1 MFFQLYQYN
10 GVSTDLA
17 YSFEFVMNDLPPH
30 LHFFMRQERKSNKKA
45 PHKSIQ
51 NLDTATRIF
60 FFFPILWPE
69 GRGKER
75 RKERISIGK

>member
-60 FFFPILWPE
+60 FFFLSYGQKE
-69 GRGKER
+69 GEKREGK
-75 RKERISIGK
+75 KGLA

>member
-60 FFFPILWPE
+60 FFFSYLMARRKGKRE
-69 GRGKER
+69 KER
-75 RKERISIGK
+75 KD

>member
-60 FFFPILWPE
+60 FFSYLMARRKGKRE
-69 GRGKER
+69 KER
-75 RKERISIGK
+75 KD